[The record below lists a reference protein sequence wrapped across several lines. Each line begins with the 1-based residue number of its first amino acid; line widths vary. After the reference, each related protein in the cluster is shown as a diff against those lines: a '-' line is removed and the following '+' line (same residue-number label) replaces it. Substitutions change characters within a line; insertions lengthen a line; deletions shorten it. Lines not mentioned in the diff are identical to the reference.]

1 MTAQKGGDPCVLNG
15 LKGRLPRKI
24 PFGSVHREGKKR
36 EKVGNFAEATAGSA
50 VSHRYFF
57 VFNLHNN
64 IPFNWPHAA
73 ESFLILL
80 LLFDNWTPYGEL
92 D

>member
-36 EKVGNFAEATAGSA
+36 EKVGNFAEATAGTA

-57 VFNLHNN
+57 VFNSIITFPSIGHTQQNLSLYYYYYSIIGHRMVN
-64 IPFNWPHAA
+64 
-73 ESFLILL
+73 
-80 LLFDNWTPYGEL
+80 
-92 D
+92 